1 MSITTMDSESWFG
14 RTLIDG
20 DDRKL
25 GTIEAIYLD
34 AQTGRPQWMS
44 VKTGRWGTK
53 HNFVPLAD
61 ATPVEDA
68 IRTPYAKSQ
77 IDDAPRLAADEELA
91 DDRVVELYRH
101 YGLAYD
107 RPADGDDAIV
117 ERDEVLP
124 ATASATQPE
133 QDMLVSTGREPEL
146 AASAAV
152 VPRTQGEDDLLVA
165 TGREPELAAYV
176 AVVPRTQGEE
186 DMLVAT
192 GQIVPRRAA

>member
-1 MSITTMDSESWFG
+1 MSITTMNSESWIG

-44 VKTGRWGTK
+44 VKTGLWGSK

-61 ATPVEDA
+61 ATAVEDA

-77 IDDAPRLAADEELA
+77 IDDAPRLAAEEELA

-107 RPADGDDAIV
+107 RPADGDDAIL
-117 ERDEVLP
+117 ERDDVLP
-124 ATASATQPE
+124 ATGPATQAEP
-133 QDMLVSTGREPEL
+133 DM
-146 AASAAV
+146 
-152 VPRTQGEDDLLVA
+152 LVA
-165 TGREPELAAYV
+165 TGREPELAAYAPV
-176 AVVPRTQGEE
+176 ASRTQGEDDMLVATGREPELAAYAPVLPRTQGEE